1 MHSKINAEI
10 FREYDIRGIAERDL
24 TPDVTWRLG
33 QAIGSYLVRQG
44 CHHITLGRDCRLSSD
59 RIRRNLSEGLF
70 ETGLSIVDIGV
81 CPTPL
86 LYFSLHHLDPD
97 GGIMI
102 TGSHNPGEYNGFKI
116 AVGKS
121 TIYGEQIQEI
131 RQVAEAGDFV
141 RGVGEMEE
149 VRLEEEYRNYVSG
162 LFGKLSNHPRVVV
175 DAGNGMAS
183 KLAPQVYKDLGCQV
197 AELYCTMDGTFPNH
211 HPDPTV
217 EKNLQDLVL
226 RVGQEEADVGIAF
239 DGDADRI
246 SVVDE
251 RGHIIWGDQL
261 MILYSREIL
270 RENPGSTII
279 GEVKCSKTL
288 YDDIDANGGRG
299 IMWRTGHSLIKAKMK
314 EENATLAGEMSG
326 HIFFADRYFGY
337 DDAIYA
343 GARLLEIF
351 SRKGQKV
358 SELLADVP
366 KTYNTPEI
374 RVDCPERYK
383 FEVVKEVTQ
392 FFSQQYST
400 VTVDGVRVLFEDG
413 WGLVRASN
421 TQPVLVLRFEALS
434 QKRLEEI
441 RELIEGKLE
450 QVKSQLTT

>member
-141 RGVGEMEE
+141 CGVGEMEE

-217 EKNLQDLVL
+217 EENLQDLVL

-314 EENATLAGEMSG
+314 EENAPLAGEMSG
-326 HIFFADRYFGY
+326 HMFFADRYFGY

-351 SRKGQKV
+351 SRKGRKV

-383 FEVVKEVTQ
+383 FEVVKEVTR

-450 QVKSQLTT
+450 QVKSRLTT